1 MNLIK
6 NLLRFVIIMFII
18 LFAIFFIYIFND
30 KSDKVIDKKPVVAE
44 VVDDNKKVEQETVED
59 KIKIEPIMI
68 SEEVVEEPPVV
79 LKVEPATSITTEI
92 EEPQNNIN
100 KFYYNNLDNYSK
112 LIYEA
117 LENQKD
123 SLKTG
128 NSTINISNK
137 LGEAIDNGSSIEAIF
152 SVAIN
157 AFEYDNPDIFY
168 LDPSKMI
175 LYYEKNSFGNY
186 KIYIKNDEQYSN
198 YLINS
203 FSGQDDIQ
211 RAQNEIN
218 DVVAKIEANVNS
230 ISGDYNKIL
239 YIHDW
244 LTENVKYDETISR
257 TNKDTIYGTLVEK
270 EAVCGGYAKTFAYI
284 LDRTNIKSII
294 IQGVGTNEQGQEN
307 HAWNY
312 VSLNN
317 KWYGIDCTW
326 DDPIIVGDA
335 GSSNNKKYY
344 TYFLKGQN
352 VFNVS
357 HRPFNTFYGTDLKIN
372 YPQLNSEDY

>member
-1 MNLIK
+1 MKLIK

-18 LFAIFFIYIFND
+18 FFAILFIYIFND
-30 KSDKVIDKKPVVAE
+30 KSNKVIEKVPAVAD
-44 VVDDNKKVEQETVED
+44 VVED
-59 KIKIEPIMI
+59 KIEDRIKIEPII
-68 SEEVVEEPPVV
+68 IPEEEVIEKPPVI
-79 LKVEPATSITTEI
+79 LKVEPATISTSTE
-92 EEPQNNIN
+92 ERQSNIN

-117 LENQKD
+117 LENKKD

-128 NSTINISNK
+128 NAAINISNK
-137 LGEAIDNGSSIEAIF
+137 LGEAIENGNSMEAIF

-168 LDPSKMI
+168 IDPSKMI
-175 LYYEKNSFGNY
+175 LYYEKNYLGNY

-198 YLINS
+198 YLING
-203 FSGQDDIQ
+203 FDGEENVQ

-218 DVVAKIEANVNS
+218 QVTAQIEAGLNS
-230 ISGDYNKIL
+230 INDDYNRIL

-257 TNKDTIYGTLVEK
+257 VNKDTIYGALVEK
-270 EAVCGGYAKTFAYI
+270 EVVCGGYAKAFAY
-284 LDRTNIKSII
+284 LLERANIKSII
-294 IQGVGTNEQGQEN
+294 IQGIGTNDNGQEN

-312 VSLNN
+312 AYLNN
-317 KWYGIDCTW
+317 KWYGVDCTW

-335 GSSNNKKYY
+335 GNNSNQKYY
-344 TYFLKGQN
+344 NYFLKGQN
-352 VFNVS
+352 VLNKS
-357 HRPFNTFYGTDLKIN
+357 HKPFDTFYGTDLKIN
-372 YPQLNSEDY
+372 YPQLSLEDY